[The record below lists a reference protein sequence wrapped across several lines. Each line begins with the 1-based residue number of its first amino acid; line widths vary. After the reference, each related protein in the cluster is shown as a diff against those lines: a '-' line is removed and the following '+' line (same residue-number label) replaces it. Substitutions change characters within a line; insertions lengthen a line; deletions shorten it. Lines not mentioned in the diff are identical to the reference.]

1 MKKTLIIIAAIII
14 ISNLPLFDFFFQEN
28 FTYSNVDGSFYYN
41 EEGGK
46 GKSFE
51 GCQRKYAYFLQ
62 THPDIKNKTLF
73 RTFTIKP
80 WRFWEWYQM
89 IFHHKRF
96 SLPFLKESS

>member
-1 MKKTLIIIAAIII
+1 MKKALIILLVIIV
-14 ISNLPLFDFFFQEN
+14 ISNLPLFNFFLQEN
-28 FTYSNVDGSFYYN
+28 FTYSNLNGSFYYN

-51 GCQRKYAYFLQ
+51 GCQRKFAYFLE
-62 THPDIKNKTLF
+62 THPDEKDKSLY

-89 IFHHKRF
+89 IFHHERF
-96 SLPFLKESS
+96 SLPYLKDSN